1 MRPQKKMQIPLGFSI
16 EQRVTT
22 GVATINPKE
31 KTMNTTNI
39 PATQNDAFMW
49 SKLLCGV
56 HGRGTAD
63 GLCQG

>member
-1 MRPQKKMQIPLGFSI
+1 MTNATPIP
-16 EQRVTT
+16 T
-22 GVATINPKE
+22 
-31 KTMNTTNI
+31 
-39 PATQNDAFMW
+39 TQNDAFMW

>member
-1 MRPQKKMQIPLGFSI
+1 MIQLSAINSLASQSNSAFICVS
-16 EQRVTT
+16 QRSTQETEMTT
-22 GVATINPKE
+22 QQT
-31 KTMNTTNI
+31 I